1 MVDEIENIE
10 DLSFEEALSRL
21 EGIVRELESGRI
33 KLDDAVKAYENAV
46 KLKKLCTD
54 KLNAAALK
62 VEKIEI
68 SKDGSLSTSLLDNV
82 EE

>member
-1 MVDEIENIE
+1 MVENE
-10 DLSFEEALSRL
+10 NFDNLSFEEALIKL
-21 EGIVRELESGRI
+21 EDIVRELESGRI
-33 KLDDAVKAYENAV
+33 KLDDAVSAYERAV
-46 KLKKLCTD
+46 RLKKICTD

-68 SKDGSLSTSLLDNV
+68 NKEGNLTTTPLDNV

>member
-10 DLSFEEALSRL
+10 DMSFEEALSRL